1 MVMMRVFIHRF
12 EKGMFVVSSDNS
24 SIVWLFEVCFSNAE
38 VFDLLCTSV
47 KLQTLN
53 PFNVKKKEVSFW
65 QNFSTVIK
73 CVLSSGSFMRK
84 VSMLLFFFFNFNNFL
99 DRTDYWKYHFE
110 FIIYCEEQ
118 EDRSFAFELTKN
130 ILSSSQ
136 HDFSA
141 AKEMRFYR

>member
-1 MVMMRVFIHRF
+1 MCPEFRLFY
-12 EKGMFVVSSDNS
+12 EEGKYVV
-24 SIVWLFEVCFSNAE
+24 V
-38 VFDLLCTSV
+38 
-47 KLQTLN
+47 
-53 PFNVKKKEVSFW
+53 
-65 QNFSTVIK
+65 
-73 CVLSSGSFMRK
+73 
-84 VSMLLFFFFNFNNFL
+84 FFFNFNNFL

-118 EDRSFAFELTKN
+118 EDRSFAFEPTKN